1 MENVRV
7 EQGEGRGGGERESIH
22 FAVGGGVAPP
32 DIIEICYVHKHE
44 SLRGS
49 LSSRLINR
57 A

>member
-1 MENVRV
+1 MCEWNKER
-7 EQGEGRGGGERESIH
+7 GGGGGERESIH